1 VLLRSITVSKDNI
14 TKAICKRRVPNRDR
28 CIGG

>member
-1 VLLRSITVSKDNI
+1 LRSVTASRDVEI
-14 TKAICKRRVPNRDR
+14 KAICKRRVPKRDR